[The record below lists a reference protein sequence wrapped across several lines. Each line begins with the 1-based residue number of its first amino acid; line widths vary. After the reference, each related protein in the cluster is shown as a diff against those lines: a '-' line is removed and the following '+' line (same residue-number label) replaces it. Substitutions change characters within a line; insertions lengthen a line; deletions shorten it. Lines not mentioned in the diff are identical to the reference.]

1 MQGNVVIHR
10 EFPLHRRTTAP
21 STAGPI
27 LEAVIYAGAAI
38 ALAALG
44 TWVYPRWVTWSGAIQ
59 PILPGIAAITL
70 LMLGWLVRDEHKPV
84 ARRVTGAVWAFGAL
98 FVAWFVWS
106 LTAGTAG
113 YAGPWLPLI
122 VAGSTAVVALGMW
135 TFHRHALQLI
145 TLVGAVLAT
154 AFYGLA
160 LVPAPTDWMYATA
173 FAGLGVIV
181 IGLAAMRFLPP
192 RTASYV
198 TGALALL
205 IAPVVAISVVT
216 PASSAIRTWLY
227 VGVFLAMALSV
238 AGVVLR
244 SVPLRVIGAVGLL
257 GYMGVLIQRY
267 YVETAAFGLIA
278 AILGA
283 VMVVG
288 ALVALWLYEPGM
300 RPSIGSRESTPTEAP
315 EARPVELKAEG
326 AKAI

>member
-21 STAGPI
+21 SMAGPI
-27 LEAVIYAGAAI
+27 FEAVTYAGAAI

-44 TWVYPRWVTWSGAIQ
+44 TWVYPRWLTWSGEIQ
-59 PILPGIAAITL
+59 PILPGIAAIAL
-70 LMLGWLVRDEHKPV
+70 LMLGWLIRDEDNPV

-106 LTAGTAG
+106 LTAGSAG

-122 VAGSTAVVALGMW
+122 VAGSTAVVALGLW
-135 TFHRHALQLI
+135 TFHRHTLQVI

-154 AFYGLA
+154 VFYGLA
-160 LVPAPTDWMYATA
+160 LLPEPTDWMYVTA

-181 IGLAAMRFLPP
+181 MALAAMGLVLP

-198 TGALALL
+198 TGALAVL
-205 IAPVVAISVVT
+205 IAPAVSITIITSGST
-216 PASSAIRTWLY
+216 AIRTWLY
-227 VGVFLAMALSV
+227 VGLVLAVALSV
-238 AGVVLR
+238 AGVLLR
-244 SVPLRVIGAVGLL
+244 SVPVRVLGAVGLF
-257 GYMGVLIQRY
+257 GYVAALIQRY
-267 YVETAAFGLIA
+267 YAETAALGLIVA
-278 AILGA
+278 VLGA

-300 RPSIGSRESTPTEAP
+300 RPSIGEREPTPAELEPTPADRKTEG
-315 EARPVELKAEG
+315 RI
-326 AKAI
+326 AI